1 MLSSRRTDSGR
12 VLHPHAFNKRP
23 VPDHHEGA
31 GTCVVAPSVD
41 RQPVLARLHKQL
53 PRVCDRPPSWCC
65 LLTQVPGFGSEL
77 WQLARRSHLRIVCVS
92 RSPSW
97 KGGTHN
103 LDFHNRG
110 EREYSSSFCLGVS
123 LVLPGLCCPP
133 LTKGTGVQRQRR
145 GRNGRYRR
153 KVLNTQLHSNR

>member
-65 LLTQVPGFGSEL
+65 LLTQVRGFGSEL

-110 EREYSSSFCLGVS
+110 EREYSSSFCLGV
-123 LVLPGLCCPP
+123 VMLPSADE
-133 LTKGTGVQRQRR
+133 
-145 GRNGRYRR
+145 RYRSAATEEGSKR
-153 KVLNTQLHSNR
+153 ALQTKSFEHAASQQ